1 MRPLRGA
8 DRTARRLAQ
17 PETRL
22 PRYGYERLSA
32 QDNSFLLFESRD
44 VYMHVASTLVF
55 ESGPLRTREGGV
67 DIAAIKQGFESVL
80 HQVPRYRQRLQFIP
94 LEGRAVWVDDPQFS
108 LDYHIRHTAL
118 PKPGDETQ
126 LKKLSSRVMAQQLDR
141 KRPLWETWVVEGL
154 EGGDRFA
161 MISKIHHCMIDGASG
176 IDLAQ
181 IQFSPSPEVV
191 PPKPAPR
198 FMPRPAP
205 SAGELARDELT
216 RWLTLPLR
224 ALRGFQ
230 AFSRETQD
238 VRSELLLRVRALVD
252 TLGMATRASETPL
265 NGTVGPHRAFDWLRV
280 PLAELKA
287 MRKALGCTINDVV
300 LTIVTGAV
308 REYLIYRGVRPESI
322 EFRVGAPVS
331 MRSDEE
337 RGRLGNRVSS
347 WVLTLPIAES
357 DPLQQL
363 AAIHAE
369 TQRLKK
375 SRQALGVEMI
385 MRVVEYTPSVLLTLG
400 ARSIS
405 GPINTIVTNVPGPQ
419 FPLYFHGAK
428 LLALYPQVPLLE
440 SLGLGIALASYNG
453 TVHWGFNAD
462 PDIVPD
468 LDAFVARLRGAY
480 DDVARAAGVPVEASA
495 ARRMA
500 PVEEPRR
507 ARPSNGSPRE
517 TATLRGA

>member
-1 MRPLRGA
+1 M
-8 DRTARRLAQ
+8 ARYA
-17 PETRL
+17 
-22 PRYGYERLSA
+22 YERLSA
-32 QDNSFLLFESRD
+32 QDNSFLLFETRN
-44 VYMHVASTLVF
+44 VHMHVASTLIF

-67 DIAAIKQGFESVL
+67 DIATIKQSFESVL
-80 HQVPRYRQRLQFIP
+80 HQVPRYRERLQFIP
-94 LEGRAVWVDDPQFS
+94 LEGRAVWVDDPHFS

-118 PKPGDETQ
+118 PKPGDESQ

-141 KRPLWETWVVEGL
+141 RRPLWETWVVEGL

-176 IDLAQ
+176 MDLAQ
-181 IQFSPSPEVV
+181 IQFRTSPEVDE
-191 PPKPAPR
+191 PKTAPR
-198 FMPRPAP
+198 FLPRPVP
-205 SAGELARDELT
+205 SAAELARGELT

-224 ALRGFQ
+224 ALRGFR
-230 AFSRETQD
+230 AFSAETQD
-238 VRSELLLRVRALVD
+238 LRSELLVRARALFD
-252 TLGMATRASETPL
+252 TLGMATSADETPL
-265 NGTVGPHRAFDWLRV
+265 NGRVGPHRAFDWLSM

-287 MRKALGCTINDVV
+287 MRKALDCTINDVV

-308 REYLIYRGVRPESI
+308 REYLIHRGVRPEGI

-347 WVLTLPIAES
+347 WVLALPIAVR
-357 DPLQQL
+357 DPRAQL

-369 TQRLKK
+369 TQRLKE
-375 SRQALGVEMI
+375 SRQALGVEM
-385 MRVVEYTPSVLLTLG
+385 MMQVAEYTPTNLLTLG

-419 FPLYFHGAK
+419 FALYFHGAR

-440 SLGLGIALASYNG
+440 NLGLGIALTSYNG
-453 TVHWGFNAD
+453 TVYWGFNAD

-468 LDAFVARLRGAY
+468 LETFIAKVRGAY
-480 DDVARAAGVPVEASA
+480 DDVARAAGVPVEVPA
-495 ARRMA
+495 ARRMG
-500 PVEEPRR
+500 PEEARR
-507 ARPSNGSPRE
+507 ERRGNGSARE
-517 TATLRGA
+517 GPTLRSV

>member
-1 MRPLRGA
+1 M
-8 DRTARRLAQ
+8 
-17 PETRL
+17 

-32 QDNSFLLFESRD
+32 QDNSFLLFETRN
-44 VYMHVASTLVF
+44 VHMHVASTLVF

-67 DIAAIKQGFESVL
+67 DIAVIKRSFESVL
-80 HQVPRYRQRLQFIP
+80 HLVPRYRQRLDFVPI
-94 LEGRAVWVDDPQFS
+94 EGRAVWVDDTHFS

-118 PKPGDETQ
+118 PKPGDESQ

-176 IDLAQ
+176 VDLAQ
-181 IQFSPSPEVV
+181 IQFSMSPEV
-191 PPKPAPR
+191 PASKPAPR
-198 FMPRPAP
+198 FLPRPAP
-205 SAGELARDELT
+205 SGTELARDELA

-224 ALRGFQ
+224 ALRGFRE
-230 AFSRETQD
+230 FSAATD
-238 VRSELLLRVRALVD
+238 DLRSELLVRARALLD
-252 TLGMATRASETPL
+252 TLGMASGASETPM
-265 NGTVGPHRAFDWLRV
+265 NGELGPHRAFDWLRV
-280 PLAELKA
+280 PLAEMKA
-287 MRKALGCTINDVV
+287 MRKALDCTINDVV

-308 REYLIYRGVRPESI
+308 REYLITRGVRPEVI

-331 MRSDEE
+331 MRNEEE

-347 WVLTLPIAES
+347 WILPLPIAES
-357 DPLQQL
+357 DPRVQL

-369 TQRLKK
+369 TRRLKE
-375 SRQALGVEMI
+375 SRRALGVEM
-385 MRVVEYTPSVLLTLG
+385 MMKVAEYTPSNLLTLG

-440 SLGLGIALASYNG
+440 NLGIGIALASYNG

-462 PDIVPD
+462 PDILPD
-468 LDAFVARLRGAY
+468 LDTFVSLVRSAY
-480 DDVARAAGVPVEASA
+480 DGVARAAGVAVEPQASRLELDTI
-495 ARRMA
+495 RR
-500 PVEEPRR
+500 E
-507 ARPSNGSPRE
+507 RPTNGAPRE
-517 TATLRGA
+517 SITPRSA